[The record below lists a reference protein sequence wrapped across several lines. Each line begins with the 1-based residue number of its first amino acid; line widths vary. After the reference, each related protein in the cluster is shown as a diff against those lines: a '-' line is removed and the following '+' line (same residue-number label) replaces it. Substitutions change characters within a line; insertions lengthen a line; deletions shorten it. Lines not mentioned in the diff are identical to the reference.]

1 MQRQPSFAY
10 QAVYRYLSQWIDNAA
25 SDQEQRLPSL
35 RELAQRLKVS
45 LSTTKY
51 AYALLE
57 DEGRIQSRPRQ
68 GYFTRALA
76 AAPLPEAGADL
87 LDNLYAQARQPG
99 RLALCSDAPAMLLS
113 LEQPL
118 LMTERELAR
127 QYPRNSA
134 PLYQPLGERELRS
147 ELARRYTRSSGDY
160 WQADQVYLGPDLR
173 SVLELLLQTLDLAGS
188 VVLVES
194 PCSWAILRLLRAAR
208 LRIIELPLDG
218 AGRFDLQQVQA
229 LLQREP
235 VRLAVLS
242 STVNIPHGSLMP
254 AVDKQ
259 QLCRWFSER
268 GIWLLENDSYGEFS
282 FVPGAARYRDF
293 ADPERLL
300 VFASLDKAVGAEAP
314 LSYLLSRS
322 LGPQLQRQ
330 FLERSFRLSP
340 IRQKALARLFSSG
353 RVDQHLVKLRGQLSL
368 RMQQLHRLLE
378 QQAGGQLHAPLVAGG
393 ATLWVEARRP
403 VLMTRVYERLLAEG
417 IVIAP
422 GVIFSQQGLWQQHL
436 RLSFTLD
443 WSKDIQG
450 ALGQLAHAVSQ
461 ASSTTP

>member
-1 MQRQPSFAY
+1 MQRHPSFAY

-45 LSTTKY
+45 LSTIKY

-57 DEGRIQSRPRQ
+57 DEGRICSRPRQ

-76 AAPLPEAGADL
+76 AATVPEAGEDL
-87 LDNLYAQARQPG
+87 LDNLYAQARLPG

-127 QYPRNSA
+127 
-134 PLYQPLGERELRS
+134 
-147 ELARRYTRSSGDY
+147 RYTCSSRDY
-160 WQADQVYLGPDLR
+160 WQADQVFLGADLH
-173 SVLELLLQTLDLAGS
+173 SVVELALRALDLDGG

-194 PCSWAILRLLRAAR
+194 PCSWAILRQLRAAR
-208 LRIIELPLDG
+208 LRIIELPLDAG
-218 AGRFDLQQVQA
+218 GRFDLQQVQA

-254 AVDKQ
+254 AADKQ
-259 QLCRWFSER
+259 QLCRWFAER
-268 GIWLLENDSYGEFS
+268 GIWLLENDSYGAFS

-300 VFASLDKAVGAEAP
+300 VFASLDKAIGAEAP
-314 LSYLLSRS
+314 LSYVLSRS
-322 LGPQLQRQ
+322 LGPALQRQ
-330 FLERSFRLSP
+330 CLERRFRLSP
-340 IRQKALARLFSSG
+340 IRQKAVARLLSSG
-353 RVDQHLVKLRGQLSL
+353 RVDQHVLKLRGMLQQRMKQL
-368 RMQQLHRLLE
+368 QQLLDE
-378 QQAGGQLHAPLVAGG
+378 QAGGLLHAPLAAGG

-403 VLMTRVYERLLAEG
+403 VPMTRVYERLLADG

-422 GVIFSQQGLWQQHL
+422 GAIFSQQGLWQQHL

-450 ALGQLAHAVSQ
+450 ALGQLARAVSQ
-461 ASSTTP
+461 AS

>member
-1 MQRQPSFAY
+1 MQRHPSCAY

-45 LSTTKY
+45 LSTIKY

-57 DEGRIQSRPRQ
+57 DEGRICSRPRQ

-76 AAPLPEAGADL
+76 AATVPEAGEDL
-87 LDNLYAQARQPG
+87 LDNLYAQARLPG

-127 QYPRNSA
+127 QYPRNQA
-134 PLYQPLGERELRS
+134 PLYQPLGEQELRS
-147 ELARRYTRSSGDY
+147 ELARRYTCSSRDY
-160 WQADQVYLGPDLR
+160 WQADQVFLGADLH
-173 SVLELLLQTLDLAGS
+173 SVVELALRALDLDGG

-194 PCSWAILRLLRAAR
+194 PCSWAILRQLRAAR
-208 LRIIELPLDG
+208 LRIIELPLDAG
-218 AGRFDLQQVQA
+218 GRFDLQQVQA

-235 VRLAVLS
+235 VRLAVFS

-254 AVDKQ
+254 AADKQ
-259 QLCRWFSER
+259 QLCRWFAER
-268 GIWLLENDSYGEFS
+268 GIWLLENDSYGAFS

-300 VFASLDKAVGAEAP
+300 VFASLDKAIGAEAP
-314 LSYLLSRS
+314 LSYVLSRS
-322 LGPQLQRQ
+322 LGPALQRQ
-330 FLERSFRLSP
+330 CLERRFRLSP
-340 IRQKALARLFSSG
+340 IRQKAVARLLSSG
-353 RVDQHLVKLRGQLSL
+353 RVDQHVLKLRGMLQQRMKQL
-368 RMQQLHRLLE
+368 QQLLDE
-378 QQAGGQLHAPLVAGG
+378 QAGGLLHAPLAAGG

-403 VLMTRVYERLLAEG
+403 VPMTRVYERLLADG

-422 GVIFSQQGLWQQHL
+422 GAIFSQQGLWQQHL

-450 ALGQLAHAVSQ
+450 ALGQLARAVSQ
-461 ASSTTP
+461 AS